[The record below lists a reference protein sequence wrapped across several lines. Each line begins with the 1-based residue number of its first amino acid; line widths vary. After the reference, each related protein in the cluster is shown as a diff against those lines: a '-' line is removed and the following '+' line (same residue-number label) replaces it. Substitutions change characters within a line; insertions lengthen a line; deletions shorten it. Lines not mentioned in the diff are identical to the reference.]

1 MCEIRLNKK
10 IATLLI
16 VAAIVVAIV
25 AGVTVT
31 TLFFSNQEETIDNRI
46 QDLME
51 EGDIPSFAAGIII
64 NDTMVWSKGYGEQ
77 SDLDTVYMIGSV
89 TKMFTATVIM
99 QLYDND
105 LLDLDADINDYIP
118 FSVRHPDFPNTPI
131 TIRMLLT
138 HKSGIADS
146 VSNKTLWDFDAEML
160 TWANN
165 NLGANITLWNA
176 RPTLGA
182 FLNGSLNPFGPYYSP
197 ENWVSQPGVQ
207 REYSGPGFLLLAYIV
222 EQLTNQPFSEY
233 LQKNVYD
240 PLDMTSTGYD
250 YADFTGRN
258 AVPYELRDNENF
270 AYPVYN
276 QYDLGGGGLRSTVP
290 DLGNFLIAHMNQGS
304 YNNAQILQPQTVDL
318 MQTSQYTMFG
328 HELGGFT
335 YIGHGLGWPLYKD
348 QTIGHG
354 GATPGYLAQ
363 IAFQTVGNSKYG
375 IVFLLNR
382 GASLVEDDYL
392 VNMFFPTVI
401 DILFDEAARLASN

>member
-16 VAAIVVAIV
+16 VAAIAVAIV
-25 AGVTVT
+25 AGMTIT
-31 TLFFSNQEETIDNRI
+31 TLFFSSQEERIDNRI

-51 EGDIPSFAAGIII
+51 EGDIPSLAAGIII

-89 TKMFTATVIM
+89 TKMFTATAIM
-99 QLYDND
+99 QLYDNN
-105 LLDLDADINDYIP
+105 LLDLDTDIDNHIP
-118 FSVRHPDFPNTPI
+118 FSVEHPNFPNTPI

-138 HKSGIADS
+138 HRSGIS
-146 VSNKTLWDFDAEML
+146 GSISNKTLWDFDAEML

-165 NLGANITLWNA
+165 NLGANITLWNT

-182 FLNGSLNPFGPYYSP
+182 FLNGSLNPFGLYYSP
-197 ENWVSQPGVQ
+197 ENWGSQPGTQ
-207 REYSGPGFLLLAYIV
+207 YEYSGTGFLLLAYIV

-233 LQKNVYD
+233 LQENVLD

-258 AVPYELRDNENF
+258 AVPYELRDNANF

-290 DLGNFLIAHMNQGS
+290 NLGNFLIAHMNQGS

-318 MQTSQYTMFG
+318 MQTSQYAMFG

-335 YIGHGLGWPLYKD
+335 FIGHGLGWPLFED

-392 VNMFFPTVI
+392 VNTFFPTVI
-401 DILFDEAARLASN
+401 HILFDEAARLASN